1 MMAIRDL
8 YIERMIELFLAY
20 FDSRSSLEAFE
31 EVRFRAS
38 QLGKRLFNEK
48 VPLDWIVGLYIEAT
62 RRLESEAQEEDL
74 DLLGCQALLL
84 EMVMTYSINLLKT
97 RELEEKL
104 QNSNEKFESLINSSS
119 DIICTAEK
127 SGKWTFIN
135 QAVKEILGYEPAE
148 IIGRPSF
155 DFMSPE
161 DVKSAREAHESV
173 VGEGKNLREHAN
185 RWIRK
190 DGGKITLSWNI
201 VPLRNRRGQ
210 IVGTHGVGRDITSR
224 EKLEQRKRLEL
235 DCFSDEGSHSHDRRD

>member
-1 MMAIRDL
+1 MSIRDL

-20 FDSRSSLEAFE
+20 LDSSGSFEAFE

-38 QLGKRLFNEK
+38 QLGKRLFKEK

-97 RELEEKL
+97 RELEEQL
-104 QNSNEKFESLINSSS
+104 QESNEKFKGIINSSC

-135 QAVKEILGYEPAE
+135 QAAKKILGYEPADMV
-148 IIGRPSF
+148 GRPSF
-155 DFMSPE
+155 DFIFPE

-173 VGEGKNLREHAN
+173 VGEGKSLREHVN
-185 RWIRK
+185 KWISK
-190 DGGKITLSWNI
+190 DGGTITLSWNI

-224 EKLEQRKRLEL
+224 DKLEQRTRIEL
-235 DCFSDEGSHSHDRRD
+235 DCSSEG

>member
-1 MMAIRDL
+1 MAIRDL

-38 QLGKRLFNEK
+38 QLGKRLFKEK

-62 RRLESEAQEEDL
+62 RELESEAQEEDL

-97 RELEEKL
+97 RELEEQL
-104 QNSNEKFESLINSSS
+104 QESNEKFKGLINSSC

-135 QAVKEILGYEPAE
+135 QAAKKILGYEPADMV
-148 IIGRPSF
+148 GRPSF
-155 DFMSPE
+155 DFIFPE
-161 DVKSAREAHESV
+161 DIKSAREAHESV
-173 VGEGKNLREHAN
+173 VGEGKSIREHVN
-185 RWIRK
+185 KWISK
-190 DGGKITLSWNI
+190 DGGTITLSWNI
-201 VPLRNRRGQ
+201 VPLRNIRGQ
-210 IVGTHGVGRDITSR
+210 IVGTHGVGRDITLR
-224 EKLEQRKRLEL
+224 DKLEQRARTESK
-235 DCFSDEGSHSHDRRD
+235 

>member
-1 MMAIRDL
+1 MAIRDL

-38 QLGKRLFNEK
+38 QLGTRLFKEK

-62 RRLESEAQEEDL
+62 RELESEAQEEDL

-97 RELEEKL
+97 RELEEQL
-104 QNSNEKFESLINSSS
+104 QESNEKFKGLINSSC

-135 QAVKEILGYEPAE
+135 QAAKKILGYEPADMV
-148 IIGRPSF
+148 GRPSF
-155 DFMSPE
+155 DFIFPE
-161 DVKSAREAHESV
+161 DIKSAREAHESV
-173 VGEGKNLREHAN
+173 VGEGKSIREHVN
-185 RWIRK
+185 KWISK
-190 DGGKITLSWNI
+190 DGGTITLSWNI
-201 VPLRNRRGQ
+201 VPLRNIRGQ
-210 IVGTHGVGRDITSR
+210 IVGTHGVGRDITLR
-224 EKLEQRKRLEL
+224 DKLEQRARTESK
-235 DCFSDEGSHSHDRRD
+235 

>member
-1 MMAIRDL
+1 MAIRDL

-20 FDSRSSLEAFE
+20 FDSRGSLEAFE

-38 QLGKRLFNEK
+38 QLGKRLFKEK

-62 RRLESEAQEEDL
+62 RRLESEARKEDL
-74 DLLGCQALLL
+74 NLLGCQALLL

-97 RELEEKL
+97 RELEEQL
-104 QNSNEKFESLINSSS
+104 QESNEKFEGLINSSC

-135 QAVKEILGYEPAE
+135 QAAKKIFGYEPVE
-148 IIGRPSF
+148 MVGRPSF
-155 DFMSPE
+155 DFISSE

-173 VGEGKNLREHAN
+173 VGEGKSLREYVN
-185 RWIRK
+185 RWISK
-190 DGGKITLSWNI
+190 DGGTITLSWNI

-224 EKLEQRKRLEL
+224 DKLEQRTRIEL
-235 DCFSDEGSHSHDRRD
+235 DCFSEGGSHSRDRRD

>member
-1 MMAIRDL
+1 MAIRDL

-20 FDSRSSLEAFE
+20 LDSRGSFEAFE

-38 QLGKRLFNEK
+38 QLGKRLYKEK

-62 RRLESEAQEEDL
+62 RRLESEAHEEDL

-97 RELEEKL
+97 QELEEQL
-104 QNSNEKFESLINSSS
+104 QESNEKFKGLINSSC

-135 QAVKEILGYEPAE
+135 QAAKKILGYEPADMV
-148 IIGRPSF
+148 GRPSF
-155 DFMSPE
+155 DFIFPE

-173 VGEGKNLREHAN
+173 VGEGKSLREHVN
-185 RWIRK
+185 KWISK
-190 DGGKITLSWNI
+190 DGGTITLSWNI

-210 IVGTHGVGRDITSR
+210 IVGTHGVGRDITLRS
-224 EKLEQRKRLEL
+224 KLEQRKRIEL
-235 DCFSDEGSHSHDRRD
+235 DCSSEG

>member
-20 FDSRSSLEAFE
+20 FDSRGSLEAFE

-38 QLGKRLFNEK
+38 QLGNRLFNEK

-97 RELEEKL
+97 RELEEQL
-104 QNSNEKFESLINSSS
+104 QESNEKFEGLINSSS
-119 DIICTAEK
+119 DIICTTEK
-127 SGKWTFIN
+127 NGKLTFIN
-135 QAVKEILGYEPAE
+135 QAVKKILGYEPSE
-148 IIGRPSF
+148 MVGRPSF
-155 DFMSPE
+155 DFISPE

-173 VGEGKNLREHAN
+173 VREGKNLREYIN
-185 RWIRK
+185 RWISK
-190 DGGKITLSWNI
+190 DGGTITLSWNL
-201 VPLRNRRGQ
+201 VPLRNKRGQ
-210 IVGTHGVGRDITSR
+210 IVGTHGVGRDITLR
-224 EKLEQRKRLEL
+224 EKLEQRKLIEL
-235 DCFSDEGSHSHDRRD
+235 DCRSE